1 MKVYAVRFFGAK
13 SLFPETRRKENDRKE
28 NTMSKKPVGKRFA
41 YAALFVALAVVICA
55 VVVLILAANDVFDIN
70 PFRLFFIILTV
81 GIGLALLVYGIVT
94 KGGYEIAVS
103 SIVLI
108 VGITL
113 IMIGM
118 IWWIILVVDIA
129 LVLIALIA
137 LLLMKTD
144 RLYVERADEKADY
157 KPYTEQLAERKAK
170 EAEEEKNRVM
180 PEIKSFAPGADK
192 DKEEN
197 K

>member
-1 MKVYAVRFFGAK
+1 
-13 SLFPETRRKENDRKE
+13 
-28 NTMSKKPVGKRFA
+28 MSKQPVRKRFA
-41 YAALFVALAVVICA
+41 YAALYDALSVLVCA
-55 VVVLILAANDVFDIN
+55 VVGLILAANDVFDIN

-81 GIGLALLVYGIVT
+81 GIGLALLVYGVVT

-113 IMIGM
+113 IMIGVK
-118 IWWIILVVDIA
+118 WWIILIVDIA
-129 LVLIALIA
+129 LALIALIA

-144 RLYVERADEKADY
+144 RLFVERTDEKAGY

-170 EAEEEKNRVM
+170 EAEEEKNRVL
-180 PEIKSFAPGADK
+180 PEIKSFAPDK
-192 DKEEN
+192 DEEN

>member
-1 MKVYAVRFFGAK
+1 MV
-13 SLFPETRRKENDRKE
+13 
-28 NTMSKKPVGKRFA
+28 
-41 YAALFVALAVVICA
+41 CA
-55 VVVLILAANDVFDIN
+55 VVGLILAANDVFDIN

-81 GIGLALLVYGIVT
+81 GIGLALLVYGVVT

-113 IMIGM
+113 IMIGVK
-118 IWWIILVVDIA
+118 WWIILIVDIA
-129 LVLIALIA
+129 LALIALIA

-144 RLYVERADEKADY
+144 RLFVERTDEKAGY

-170 EAEEEKNRVM
+170 EAEEEKNRVL
-180 PEIKSFAPGADK
+180 PEMKSFAPDK
-192 DKEEN
+192 DEEN

>member
-1 MKVYAVRFFGAK
+1 
-13 SLFPETRRKENDRKE
+13 
-28 NTMSKKPVGKRFA
+28 MSKKPVGKRFA
-41 YAALFVALAVVICA
+41 YAALFIALAVVICA
-55 VVVLILAANDVFDIN
+55 VVGLILAANNVFDIN
-70 PFRLFFIILTV
+70 PFRLFFINLTV
-81 GIGLALLVYGIVT
+81 GIGLALLVYGAVT

-118 IWWIILVVDIA
+118 KWWIILIVDIA

-144 RLYVERADEKADY
+144 RLYVERTDEKADY

-170 EAEEEKNRVM
+170 EEEEEKNRVL